1 MEGGGGSGGGVAEFI
16 GEAQKYMKP
25 AAIVLAKLSTE
36 TRDPGDVGS
45 FRGLFKKIMQHG
57 P

>member
-1 MEGGGGSGGGVAEFI
+1 MEGGGGLGGGEFI